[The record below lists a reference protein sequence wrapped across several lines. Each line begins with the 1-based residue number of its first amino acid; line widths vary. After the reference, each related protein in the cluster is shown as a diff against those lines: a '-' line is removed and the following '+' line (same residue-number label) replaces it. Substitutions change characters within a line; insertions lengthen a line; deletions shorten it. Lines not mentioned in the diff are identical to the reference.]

1 MKKMVSISEEQVQE
15 TMNISL
21 ALETIRE
28 AYKASAEGKRYA
40 PGRVVGPIRGEENCG
55 QWLVANCLDIPY
67 FGSKFSAVFKDNISK
82 GLPSVIS
89 KISLFS
95 AETGEQVALIDANY
109 LTAIKTGGSAGV
121 ATDVMARKDAHCLG
135 VIGTGMQAYTQVLA
149 VQEVRELTELRIYD
163 SVSDRVDQ
171 FADRIAKVKN
181 KPYKIIKCKTADEL
195 AANSD
200 IICTCT
206 PSLTPVFDGSK
217 LKEGTHINAIGSF
230 TPFMQ
235 EIDDETVV
243 KAARIITEHVDGLW
257 EAAGDILIPVEKG
270 LLSKEK
276 VVGSVGDCLV
286 GKVKA
291 RENDE
296 EITLYESVGSCVLD
310 VSIAVAT
317 FEACK

>member
-1 MKKMVSISEEQVQE
+1 M
-15 TMNISL
+15 
-21 ALETIRE
+21 
-28 AYKASAEGKRYA
+28 
-40 PGRVVGPIRGEENCG
+40 
-55 QWLVANCLDIPY
+55 ANCLDVPF

-89 KISLFS
+89 KISLYS
-95 AETGEQVALIDANY
+95 AGTGEQVALINADY

-121 ATDVMARKDAHCLG
+121 ATDLMARKDAHCLG
-135 VIGTGMQAYTQVLA
+135 VIGTGVQAYTQVLA
-149 VQEVRELTELRIYD
+149 IQEVRELTELRIYD
-163 SVSDRVDQ
+163 PIPDRVDK
-171 FADRIAKVKN
+171 FAERIAKVAKVQN
-181 KPYKIIKCKTADEL
+181 KPYRIIKCKSVSEL
-195 AANSD
+195 VFNSD

-206 PSLTPVFDGSK
+206 PSLTPVFNGSE
-217 LKEGTHINAIGSF
+217 LKPGTHINAIGSF

-235 EIDDETVV
+235 EIDEETVV

-270 LLSKEK
+270 VVSKDK

-286 GKVKA
+286 GNVIA

-310 VSIAVAT
+310 VSMAIATYEVYKLFT
-317 FEACK
+317 CRKFL

>member
-1 MKKMVSISEEQVQE
+1 MNKMAFISEEQVQE
-15 TMNISL
+15 AISMSL

-40 PGRVVGPIRGEENCG
+40 PGRVVGPIRGDENCG
-55 QWLVANCLDIPY
+55 QWLVANCLDVPY

-89 KISLFS
+89 KISLYS
-95 AETGEQVALIDANY
+95 AETGEQIALINANY
-109 LTAIKTGGSAGV
+109 LTALKTGGSAGV

-135 VIGTGMQAYTQVLA
+135 VIGTGVQAYTQVLA

-163 SVSDRVDQ
+163 ALPERVDQ
-171 FADRIAKVKN
+171 FAERIAKVQN
-181 KPYKIIKCKTADEL
+181 KPYKIIKCKSAGEL
-195 AANSD
+195 VSNSD

-206 PSLTPVFDGSK
+206 PSLNPVFNGSE
-217 LKEGTHINAIGSF
+217 LKPGTHINAIGSF

-235 EIDDETVV
+235 EIDEEAVV

-270 LLSKEK
+270 VVSKEK

-286 GKVKA
+286 GTVKA

-310 VSIAVAT
+310 VSMAIAT
-317 FEACK
+317 YEACK

>member
-1 MKKMVSISEEQVQE
+1 MGKMLFITEEQVQDALDIGL
-15 TMNISL
+15 T
-21 ALETIRE
+21 LETIRE

-55 QWLVANCLDIPY
+55 QWLVANCLDIPF

-89 KISLFS
+89 KISLYS
-95 AETGEQVALIDANY
+95 AETGEQVALINADY

-121 ATDVMARKDAHCLG
+121 ATDLMARKDAHCLG
-135 VIGTGMQAYTQVLA
+135 VIGTGVQAYTQVLA
-149 VQEVRELTELRIYD
+149 IQEVRELTELRIYD
-163 SVSDRVDQ
+163 PIPDRVDK
-171 FADRIAKVKN
+171 FAERIAKVQN
-181 KPYKIIKCKTADEL
+181 KPYRIIKCKSVSEL
-195 AANSD
+195 VFNSD

-206 PSLTPVFDGSK
+206 PSLTPVFNGSE
-217 LKEGTHINAIGSF
+217 LKPGTHINAIGSF

-235 EIDDETVV
+235 EIDEETVV

-270 LLSKEK
+270 VVSKDK

-286 GKVKA
+286 GNIIA
-291 RENDE
+291 REDDG

-310 VSIAVAT
+310 VSMAIAT
-317 FEACK
+317 YEAYK